1 FDIERTSKDSI
12 LVSTKYNSSSKK
24 PIYRKDDKTFYF
36 KTKTGLSSI
45 EFILDSSIPKGE
57 IKIDKLYKTV
67 KYAND
72 IIIEEKTYSDIKKR
86 GIIKKE

>member
-1 FDIERTSKDSI
+1 MTQEKWKLENSEDSE
-12 LVSTKYNSSSKK
+12 N
-24 PIYRKDDKTFYF
+24 RKDDKTFYF

-45 EFILDSSIPKGE
+45 DFQFDVSIPKGE
-57 IKIDKLYKTV
+57 VKIIKQYKTV

-72 IIIEEKTYSDIKKR
+72 NIIEEKTYSDIKKR